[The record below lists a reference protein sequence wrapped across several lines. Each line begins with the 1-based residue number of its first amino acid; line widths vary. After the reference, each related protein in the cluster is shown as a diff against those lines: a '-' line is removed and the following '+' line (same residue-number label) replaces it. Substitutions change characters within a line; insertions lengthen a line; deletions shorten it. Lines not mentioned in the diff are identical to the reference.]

1 MNRSR
6 KKSTKKSRAVKG
18 AASKTHK
25 GDKDYTTKK
34 GNKDFHRKSHDVKL
48 RRKPY
53 KKSRSL
59 NSFMQAKEKAR
70 KADKASFMYKG
81 QKYTKSMTKT
91 GMAIYKKAR
100 KASRKASR
108 KVQEQSEQ
116 MRIVV
121 SYGHSK
127 TWPKGNFT
135 LPKSWKYVGY
145 EGAFKSQ
152 PKYVTNNAYFIGSSA
167 DAAKATKSLR
177 TIFQKY
183 KKNGYVTNYSI
194 KKEKI
199 RYKRKAISKSK
210 RKASRKP
217 RRKAS
222 RKPKRKASRKPR
234 RKASRKSRRKA
245 SRKPSMNSFMQAKEK
260 ARKADKASFMYKGQK
275 YTKSMTKTGMAIYKK
290 AGAYKF
296 EKKWNPDSYRSM
308 LADDCF
314 LSPKNRK
321 YPICNRQ
328 GVPVCQGVMAAY
340 ARARLVADT
349 KRVSPKK
356 RAEARRIAEKAR
368 RLKKKHGC
376 VPQK

>member
-18 AASKTHK
+18 AASKTRK

-108 KVQEQSEQ
+108 K
-116 MRIVV
+116 
-121 SYGHSK
+121 SK
-127 TWPKGNFT
+127 
-135 LPKSWKYVGY
+135 
-145 EGAFKSQ
+145 
-152 PKYVTNNAYFIGSSA
+152 
-167 DAAKATKSLR
+167 
-177 TIFQKY
+177 
-183 KKNGYVTNYSI
+183 
-194 KKEKI
+194 
-199 RYKRKAISKSK
+199 
-210 RKASRKP
+210 
-217 RRKAS
+217 RKAS
-222 RKPKRKASRKPR
+222 RKPKRKASRKP
-234 RKASRKSRRKA
+234 KRKA
-245 SRKPSMNSFMQAKEK
+245 SRKPKRKASRKASRKGMNSFMQAKEK

-314 LSPKNRK
+314 LSPKDRK

-376 VPQK
+376 VHKNSPYM

>member
-34 GNKDFHRKSHDVKL
+34 GNKDFHRKSHNVKL

-59 NSFMQAKEKAR
+59 NAFMQAKEKAR

-100 KASRKASR
+100 KASRK
-108 KVQEQSEQ
+108 
-116 MRIVV
+116 
-121 SYGHSK
+121 
-127 TWPKGNFT
+127 
-135 LPKSWKYVGY
+135 
-145 EGAFKSQ
+145 
-152 PKYVTNNAYFIGSSA
+152 
-167 DAAKATKSLR
+167 
-177 TIFQKY
+177 
-183 KKNGYVTNYSI
+183 
-194 KKEKI
+194 
-199 RYKRKAISKSK
+199 
-210 RKASRKP
+210 
-217 RRKAS
+217 
-222 RKPKRKASRKPR
+222 PKRKASRKG
-234 RKASRKSRRKA
+234 
-245 SRKPSMNSFMQAKEK
+245 MNSFMQAKEK

-275 YTKSMTKTGMAIYKK
+275 YTKSKTKTGLVVYKK

-314 LSPKNRK
+314 LSPKDRK

-376 VPQK
+376 VHKNSPYM